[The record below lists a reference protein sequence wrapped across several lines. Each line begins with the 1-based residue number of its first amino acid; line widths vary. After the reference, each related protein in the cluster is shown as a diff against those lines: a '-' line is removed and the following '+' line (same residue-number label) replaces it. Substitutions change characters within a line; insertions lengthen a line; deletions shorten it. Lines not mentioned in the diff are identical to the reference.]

1 MYLIALCDDDKAE
14 LNKTE
19 RLLAAY
25 RRRRPAYEFVVER
38 FESAEDMLCMARE
51 KTYVPDLL
59 ILDIYMPEKLGT
71 TVAKEFRGMGNE
83 GRIIFLTSSVEH
95 ALEAFRVNA
104 AQYLVKPVSEKEL
117 FPVLDSIMSHLD
129 EERKK
134 YLLLRI
140 NGRICRVAINNIVY
154 CEAQGKCQCLH
165 FFDGTTS
172 LLRMTMSEIF
182 RMLSGYREF
191 VKAGIS
197 YIVNLGHVES
207 LNAQE
212 MKMDNGK
219 IIFLPRG
226 SYQSLREQYF
236 QYYCEESS

>member
-1 MYLIALCDDDKAE
+1 MFLIALCDDEKAE

-19 RLLAAY
+19 GLLAAY
-25 RRRRPAYEFVVER
+25 RRSRPAYEFTVER
-38 FESAEDMLCMARE
+38 FESAEDMLSMARE

-59 ILDIYMPEKLGT
+59 ILDIYMPEKLGN
-71 TVAKEFRGMGNE
+71 TVAKELRRMGNDV
-83 GRIIFLTSSVEH
+83 RIIFLTSSMEH

-117 FPVLDSIMSHLD
+117 FPALDRIMSHLD

-140 NGRICRVAINNIVY
+140 DGRICRVALKNIVY

-165 FFDGTTS
+165 LSDGTTS

-182 RMLSGYREF
+182 KMLSGYKEF

-212 MKMDNGK
+212 MRMDNGK
-219 IIFLPRG
+219 TIFLPRG
-226 SYQSLREQYF
+226 SYQPLREQYF